1 MVGLC
6 ANLTASCVLSDGVNL
21 SAYFLAIGLFIIFRY
36 AMEPYNVHTNCQ
48 LEYVVV
54 ETTHL
59 LTVRCSCRTPD
70 SKVIQSVEDEGMWNT
85 LLQALP
91 LLFPCICFPS
101 VTILAIPKREG

>member
-1 MVGLC
+1 
-6 ANLTASCVLSDGVNL
+6 
-21 SAYFLAIGLFIIFRY
+21 
-36 AMEPYNVHTNCQ
+36 MELHNVHTNCQ

-59 LTVRCSCRTPD
+59 LTVRCSCRPQRLEFDTDLQRIQRQRTPD